1 MFHELPDFMHRRN
14 SMSWRLLGWSPW
26 GRGMRGDMLS
36 DELMR
41 RVLDWE
47 ARERDPELLG
57 ELRALLAPGHEDEL
71 FDAFYR
77 SLSFGTAGIRG
88 VMGVGTNRMNV
99 HVVAQAMQGL
109 ADWVNANAEPGKCP
123 RVALCR
129 DTRNNSE
136 RFERVAAEVFAAN
149 GIEVLMYPR
158 VEPVPTLSFAIPR
171 LGCSAGVMV
180 TSSHNPRQYN
190 GCKVF
195 ASDGCQISG
204 EVAEEVA
211 TAIGRIDVLDGPR
224 RLPFED
230 CLAQGLVSWID
241 DSVLD
246 DFLACVHALH
256 VPGSIDPA
264 RPPRV
269 VYTPLN
275 GTGLELV
282 RRSLASIGV
291 SDVSVVPEQVEPDG
305 DFTTCPYPNPEFRE
319 ALELALSLADKLH
332 PDLVVATDPDADRL
346 GSAVLHDGRYVLLTG
361 DEVGILLM
369 DWMARTRAEAGDD
382 LSRKVAVSSIVS
394 SDMLDDVARE
404 HGFQLRRT
412 LTGFKNIG
420 GQIAV
425 LERQGGAERW
435 LMGYEESYG
444 YLPGPYV
451 RDKDGV
457 TALTLLVEMA
467 GWYAKGGLDLV
478 EAMDVLYERHGFHLN
493 RTLNLQYP
501 GAEGATLMAS
511 KMRALREGAPRDI
524 AGRGV
529 TRTVDYLHPQPLPQL
544 GGPGDDRSQTLP
556 ASDVL
561 EWRLDDGCK
570 VMVRPSGTEPK
581 LKCYLFGIA
590 GSRDESTRALDELEA
605 ATRQL
610 LGA

>member
-1 MFHELPDFMHRRN
+1 MLN
-14 SMSWRLLGWSPW
+14 SEIMERA
-26 GRGMRGDMLS
+26 
-36 DELMR
+36 
-41 RVLDWE
+41 LDWQ
-47 ARERDPELLG
+47 ARESDPELLE
-57 ELRALLAPGHEDEL
+57 ELRMLLEPGHEGEL
-71 FDAFYR
+71 FDAFYQA
-77 SLSFGTAGIRG
+77 LSFGTAGIRG
-88 VMGVGTNRMNV
+88 VMGVGTNRMNI

-109 ADWVNANAEPGKCP
+109 SDWVLAHARPGERP

-149 GIEVLMYPR
+149 GVEVLMYPR
-158 VEPVPTLSFAIPR
+158 VEPVPTLSFVIPR

-195 ASDGCQISG
+195 AADGCQISG

-211 TAIGRIDVLDGPR
+211 SAIGKVDVLDGPR

-230 CLAQGLVSWID
+230 CLARGLVSWID

-246 DFLACVHALH
+246 DFLACVYSLH

-275 GTGLELV
+275 GTGFELV
-282 RRSLASIGV
+282 ERSLADIGV
-291 SDVSVVPEQVEPDG
+291 SDLFVVPEQAVPDG

-319 ALELALSLADKLH
+319 ALELALSLADEVH
-332 PDLVVATDPDADRL
+332 PDLVVATDPDADRI
-346 GSAVLHDGRYVLLTG
+346 GSAVLHGGEYVLLTG

-369 DWMARTRAEAGDD
+369 DWMARTSAEAGDD
-382 LSRKVAVSSIVS
+382 LSRRVAVSSIVS

-425 LERQGGAERW
+425 LERQGGADRW

-444 YLPGPYV
+444 YLPGAYV
-451 RDKDGV
+451 RDKDAV

-467 GWYAKGGLDLV
+467 GWYAKRGLDLV
-478 EAMDVLYERHGFHLN
+478 EAMDALYERHGFYLN

-501 GAEGATLMAS
+501 GAEGAALMAS
-511 KMRALREGAPRDI
+511 KMRALREGAPRVL

-529 TRTVDYLHPQPLPQL
+529 VRTVDYLRPQSLPQL
-544 GGPGDDRSQTLP
+544 GGTGNDRPQTLP

-581 LKCYLFGIA
+581 LKCYLFGTA
-590 GSRDESTRALDELEA
+590 GSREESTRALDELEA
-605 ATRQL
+605 AVRQL